1 MQNQK
6 FKWLK
11 QQKINNFKIKKMKV
25 TTANPV
31 IIDDIKVDPID
42 MYLSAEGNADEE
54 TYTEGDLKV
63 TTMNPVIIND
73 TNVSPNDYYS
83 NYGGALG
90 QSTQQIS
97 QLQTKL
103 NQSPSLEEQLKAK
116 KKGQFW
122 NKAKGAWEKISNS
135 PLANFALQQLA
146 AYQAQKLGGG
156 MDMSSQGNF
165 TQQQQQE
172 QVEEKKMTTTTK
184 ILLGVG
190 GALVLGLIIYAVMSG
205 DSKGKSTK

>member
-1 MQNQK
+1 
-6 FKWLK
+6 
-11 QQKINNFKIKKMKV
+11 MKV

-73 TNVSPNDYYS
+73 TNVSPKDYYS

-156 MDMSSQGNF
+156 TGGGTYTNEKEKEF
-165 TQQQQQE
+165 E
-172 QVEEKKMTTTTK
+172 KEPEKKPMSTTTK

-190 GALVLGLIIYAVMSG
+190 GALVLGLIIYAVVSG